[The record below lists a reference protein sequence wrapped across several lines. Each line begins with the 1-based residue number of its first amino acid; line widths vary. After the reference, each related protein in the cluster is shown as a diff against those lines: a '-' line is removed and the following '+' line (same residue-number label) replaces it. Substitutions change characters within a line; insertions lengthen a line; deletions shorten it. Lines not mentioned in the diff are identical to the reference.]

1 MMRSN
6 RVKLALALL
15 GVCVLSAC
23 YGGDVGADWGVSMG
37 YPAPYVG
44 YGGYGGYGG
53 GYYGGYGGGVVIG
66 VYGRP

>member
-1 MMRSN
+1 MMRSY

-15 GVCVLSAC
+15 GLCLLSAC
-23 YGGDVGADWGVSMG
+23 YYGDVGTSWGGTMVYPTGG
-37 YPAPYVG
+37 Y

-53 GYYGGYGGGVVIG
+53 YYGGGVVIG